1 MVTLSGACHL
11 LDNCLSLP
19 SAAAANKISSTMIA
33 VHPSSPAHHVKYPAS
48 PTPSGGGGEKSK
60 PPKLRHLRRS
70 GGGGGGSSSNK
81 QSKDDNFIK
90 AKNASKPSEERPQ
103 QVKSTITSSQKS
115 SLTVNSTPLRVG
127 FYEIEKTIGRGN
139 FAVVKLAKHRI
150 TKTEVKTSTTIR
162 KIMLKNLRKLLQL
175 LVMKEAAISTIISV
189 I

>member
-1 MVTLSGACHL
+1 
-11 LDNCLSLP
+11 
-19 SAAAANKISSTMIA
+19 MIA

-48 PTPSGGGGEKSK
+48 PTPPGGGGEKSK

-70 GGGGGGSSSNK
+70 GGGGGGGGSSSNK

-90 AKNASKPSEERPQ
+90 AKNATKPSEERSGHVQQ

-115 SLTVNSTPLRVG
+115 SSLSVNSTPLRVG

-150 TKTEVKTSTTIR
+150 TKTEVKDF
-162 KIMLKNLRKLLQL
+162 LLF
-175 LVMKEAAISTIISV
+175 KK
-189 I
+189 

>member
-48 PTPSGGGGEKSK
+48 PTLSGGGGEKSK

-70 GGGGGGSSSNK
+70 GGGSSSNK

-90 AKNASKPSEERPQ
+90 AKNATKPSEERPQ

-115 SLTVNSTPLRVG
+115 SLSVNSTPLRVG

-150 TKTEVKTSTTIR
+150 TKTEVKTSTTIQ
-162 KIMLKNLRKLLQL
+162 KVILENL
-175 LVMKEAAISTIISV
+175 
-189 I
+189 

>member
-48 PTPSGGGGEKSK
+48 PTPSGGGEKSK

-70 GGGGGGSSSNK
+70 GGCSSSNK
-81 QSKDDNFIK
+81 QSKDDSFIK
-90 AKNASKPSEERPQ
+90 GKNATKPSEERPQ

-115 SLTVNSTPLRVG
+115 SLSVNSTPLRVG

-150 TKTEVKTSTTIR
+150 TKTEVKTSTTIQ
-162 KIMLKNLRKLLQL
+162 KVILKNLRKLLQL
-175 LVMKEAAISTIISV
+175 
-189 I
+189 